1 MNLEQTIL
9 NHLNKLPLGK
19 QQEVLDFVEFLTT
32 RVSPPRPLDD
42 QKDPPRLS
50 MGALRQSLE
59 GAYADLGVH
68 LTQEDITAA
77 RREMWGN
84 GLREVN

>member
-1 MNLEQTIL
+1 MNIEQTIL
-9 NHLNKLPLGK
+9 NNLTKLPPNK
-19 QQEVLDFVEFLTT
+19 QQEVLDFVEFLTA
-32 RVSPPRPLDD
+32 RIDSPRPEMAN
-42 QKDPPRLS
+42 QT
-50 MGALRQSLE
+50 LRQSLE

-84 GLREVN
+84 GLREMN

>member
-1 MNLEQTIL
+1 MNIEQTIL
-9 NHLNKLPLGK
+9 NNLNKLPLDK
-19 QQEVLDFVEFLTT
+19 QQEVLDFVEFLAT
-32 RVSPPRPLDD
+32 RIDSPHPEMAN
-42 QKDPPRLS
+42 QT
-50 MGALRQSLE
+50 LRQSLE